1 MGHIS
6 PSNTVT
12 PRVRASTSELGG
24 RGRGTDQSI
33 TPSFDLSQKTQQEGA
48 TSFPQAL
55 YGDLQAERGFFRTK
69 F

>member
-6 PSNTVT
+6 PSKHAT
-12 PRVRASTSELGG
+12 PGDGPSTSQWGG
-24 RGRGTDQSI
+24 RGRRTDQSI